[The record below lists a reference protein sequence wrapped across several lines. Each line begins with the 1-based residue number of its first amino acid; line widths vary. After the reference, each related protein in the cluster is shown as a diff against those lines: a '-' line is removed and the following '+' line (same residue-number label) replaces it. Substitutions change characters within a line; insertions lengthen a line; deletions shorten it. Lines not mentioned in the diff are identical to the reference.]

1 MRLPIKDKKVSKFK
15 FARHLV
21 ILQHQHHHHHHPNHW
36 SAEGSSSLADHHQH
50 HFLSPVVV
58 QVSANLRAQVG
69 TSVCVC
75 VLLLSPG
82 IDYANSALSAEVLLT
97 TREQNSKLC
106 NLQQKSSPKIVHCL
120 VCPTSS
126 VFSERATERV

>member
-21 ILQHQHHHHHHPNHW
+21 ILPPAPPEPLVGGRQQQFGGP
-36 SAEGSSSLADHHQH
+36 APAP
-50 HFLSPVVV
+50 LSPVVV

-69 TSVCVC
+69 TSVCECVC

-82 IDYANSALSAEVLLT
+82 IDYANSALSAEVLLA
-97 TREQNSKLC
+97 TREQNTVNFATSK
-106 NLQQKSSPKIVHCL
+106 KSSPFL
-120 VCPTSS
+120 L
-126 VFSERATERV
+126 